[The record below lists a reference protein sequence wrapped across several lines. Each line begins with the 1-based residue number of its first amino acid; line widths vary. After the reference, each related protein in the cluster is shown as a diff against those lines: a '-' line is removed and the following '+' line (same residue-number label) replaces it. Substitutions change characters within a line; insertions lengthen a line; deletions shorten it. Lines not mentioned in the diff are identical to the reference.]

1 MFLLP
6 RLKKIFPGMRSEGVV
21 LTIPM
26 PGHPVPDAD
35 RDSFQETVAR
45 LDTLVPAKES
55 RYRRCKLTHAHSSVC
70 RSCVWC

>member
-1 MFLLP
+1 MWY

-35 RDSFQETVAR
+35 RESFQQTVAR
-45 LDTLVPAKES
+45 LDTLVRKEELHLGEG
-55 RYRRCKLTHAHSSVC
+55 LTL
-70 RSCVWC
+70 VWCVLC